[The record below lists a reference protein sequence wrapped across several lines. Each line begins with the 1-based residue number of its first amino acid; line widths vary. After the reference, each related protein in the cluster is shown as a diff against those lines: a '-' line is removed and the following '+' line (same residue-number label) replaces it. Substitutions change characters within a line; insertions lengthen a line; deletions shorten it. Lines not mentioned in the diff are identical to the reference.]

1 MAICRHFGDFRRH
14 LATIFLPKIAKNL
27 ATFLAIFRKAKIL
40 IFDHIKQVIF
50 SLDVYILGFK
60 TAFDIDIWSL

>member
-1 MAICRHFGDFRRH
+1 MAIWCHFGDFRRL
-14 LATIFLPKIAKNL
+14 LATNFLPKIAKNL
-27 ATFLAIFRKAKIL
+27 AIFLAIFRKAKIL

-50 SLDVYILGFK
+50 TLDVYILGLK